1 MDEPTV
7 VSLFTWLTCVVW
19 SAYIVIMVWER
30 HLFLAFCT
38 FFLLG
43 LFVYFAWLILYYLFI
58 YTDLRLILPV
68 LAANALTSFDF
79 NPCQPA
85 PLPVGMIPGVDLVQL
100 RCILDSLSKAPIPSR
115 RTDLFVKATPSFG
128 SRCLAAACLL
138 GGPQP
143 NRDVTVATWY
153 QAPRFESF
161 QCCRNSFG
169 FLFSNKIPNEA
180 CPIAESGTAAA
191 ETLRAETSWPAGW
204 LTGPAIIDRDTSID
218 DISYPR
224 ETLTQI
230 GCRRQDF
237 NVRWI
242 SRTVEHLR
250 WYNRNHKD
258 TQTLEIII

>member
-180 CPIAESGTAAA
+180 CPVG
-191 ETLRAETSWPAGW
+191 SWVRHSRRRNPASRDKLAGR
-204 LTGPAIIDRDTSID
+204 LTDWASNNRPGHVHRRHII
-218 DISYPR
+218 P
-224 ETLTQI
+224 E
-230 GCRRQDF
+230 GDF
-237 NVRWI
+237 NADRV
-242 SRTVEHLR
+242 
-250 WYNRNHKD
+250 
-258 TQTLEIII
+258 